1 MKNFLVLTLLML
13 AVSCNK
19 DNQKSASETS
29 NDLLQPEETNFEI
42 TENISTDEVEHCI
55 NILENGLNTKSIDL
69 LKSVAHPALSMVHS
83 NGLNQDFNELL
94 ESVEQESIVYE
105 TIKKLSDV
113 QVLHRFSNYAVSR
126 RDVNVKGKLDTT
138 AFDIDLHVLELW
150 VKENDTV
157 KLIAR
162 QSLKRLEDED

>member
-1 MKNFLVLTLLML
+1 MKNLLILSLLLMV
-13 AVSCNK
+13 VSCNK
-19 DNQKSASETS
+19 PTEKPADETS
-29 NDLLQPEETNFEI
+29 STESQSDETNFEI
-42 TENISTDEVEHCI
+42 TENISNSEVEHCI
-55 NILENGLNTKSIDL
+55 SVLESGLNTKSLDL

-94 ESVEQESIVYE
+94 ESVEQESIVYDS
-105 TIKKLSDV
+105 IKKLSEV

-138 AFDIDLHVLELW
+138 AFDLDLHVLELW